1 MARRAALALASLLAA
16 PGPLAGCA
24 LAAAPSPWPAPMP
37 VVDDDL
43 GQDPDGFAPSAGQED
58 DLPGLAPPDG
68 WQGGDE
74 QPALEA

>member
-1 MARRAALALASLLAA
+1 MARLAALALVSLLAA

-24 LAAAPSPWPAPMP
+24 LAAPSPWPAPAP

-43 GQDPDGFAPSAGQED
+43 GQDPDGLAPSAGPED

-68 WQGGDE
+68 WRGGDDE
-74 QPALEA
+74 PPLEA